1 MKAVLT
7 DFPELVHVAFH
18 GRLDATWSETAS
30 QELEAA
36 IRLGRARI
44 EVDLA
49 QVTFISSVGIGVLLR
64 AVQRFRA
71 VGGVLAV
78 VDASDE
84 VHRMLRVSRLDAMLV
99 GAPAP
104 RQAPQRDSATVD
116 IGDGWTGSAAL
127 LHAGLGEA
135 RAIGR
140 QMLHAAPGTL
150 AIGHLGL
157 AADLAGAAGLFGE
170 GLAVGGTVAVAPADA
185 PRPDCVATEDPGGSR
200 CAAWQAIAVEGP
212 VALRARFERSAA
224 ATVALSSLASEL
236 ARAAGGPIAFVA
248 AGECAGALGAW
259 ARTSPDRWGCDAASM
274 DDAMLRSN
282 VRFAGEPMH
291 VGESMVVVGIAALP
305 EQLAAVQPAV
315 AATLAQAGPVAMHA
329 HAAIAAYRPVPAA
342 TADIAAAARLL
353 AEQPLR
359 GVMHALRAADGTETR
374 FVRGVAWAIR
384 IGGAR

>member
-7 DFPELVHVAFH
+7 DYPELVHVAFH
-18 GRLDATWSETAS
+18 GRLDATWSESAA

-104 RQAPQRDSATVD
+104 RQAAERDESTVE
-116 IGDGWTGSAAL
+116 IGDGWSGIATL
-127 LHAGLGEA
+127 LQAGCGEA
-135 RAIGR
+135 RTVR
-140 QMLHAAPGTL
+140 RRMLDAAPGTV
-150 AIGHLGL
+150 AFGHLGL
-157 AADLAGAAGLFGE
+157 AADVPSAAGLFGE
-170 GLAVGGTVAVAPADA
+170 GLAVGGTIAVAPADA
-185 PRPDCVATEDPGGSR
+185 PRPDCVTSEDSGGSR
-200 CAAWQAIAVEGP
+200 CAAWDAIEITGP
-212 VALRARFERSAA
+212 IALRARFERISAA
-224 ATVALSSLASEL
+224 PVAISSLAAGL
-236 ARAAGGPIAFVA
+236 ATAAGAPIAFVA
-248 AGECAGALGAW
+248 AGECAGAFGAW
-259 ARTSPDRWGCDAASM
+259 ARTSPDRWESDAASM
-274 DDAMLRSN
+274 DDVRLRAAL
-282 VRFAGEPMH
+282 RFAGEPMH
-291 VGESMVVVGIAALP
+291 VGESMVVVGIAALADQP
-305 EQLAAVQPAV
+305 AWVDPAV
-315 AATLAQAGPVAMHA
+315 ATTLVGAGPVALHA
-329 HAAIAAYRPVPAA
+329 HAAVAAYRPVPA
-342 TADIAAAARLL
+342 TTTDISAASRLL

-359 GVMHALRAADGTETR
+359 GVMHALRAADGTETS
-374 FVRGVAWAIR
+374 FVRGVAWAVR